1 MYGKEYVH
9 NVLPHSKL
17 EYSDYTVTMK
27 YPPKLNCTESE
38 LVSEFNSCWSVLGK
52 TWLKFKDTNPQP
64 TRMLRFWIHI
74 LEEYSIEYPNLADLV
89 LILLSISPGTGPLE
103 RSFSTLAKICF
114 KDRSS
119 ISVEVLEVLYLL
131 SILNVSDDEQLESM

>member
-1 MYGKEYVH
+1 
-9 NVLPHSKL
+9 
-17 EYSDYTVTMK
+17 MK

-38 LVSEFNSCWSVLGK
+38 LISEFNSCWSVLGK

-64 TRMLRFWIHI
+64 TQMLRFWIHI
-74 LEEYSIEYPNLADLV
+74 LEEYSIECPNLADLV
-89 LILLSISPGTGPLE
+89 FILLSISPGTGPLE

-131 SILNVSDDEQLESM
+131 SILNVSDDEQLFEKAREILQKK